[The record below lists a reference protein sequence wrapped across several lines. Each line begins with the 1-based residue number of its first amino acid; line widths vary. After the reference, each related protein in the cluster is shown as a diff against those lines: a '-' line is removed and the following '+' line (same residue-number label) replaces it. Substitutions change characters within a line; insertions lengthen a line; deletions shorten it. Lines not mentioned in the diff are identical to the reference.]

1 MSSLMPVDILDRLA
15 ARRQSIVERMVRD
28 LALSDTKQIDEYIDQ
43 RLRTFLQRMDEY
55 RPPLV
60 YLVTTSPRLT
70 EIMKQG
76 WTDPR
81 FYYNRA
87 AGDVQYSTRVSLALD
102 EHSDMVV
109 PLLYNPD
116 DSPEARQRRIIE
128 KLGESIPLV
137 EPIPDGSG
145 DRALGSVQRLLL
157 LEPPS
162 ELIHERFARAL
173 SKLSMFVRAEH
184 ACHGG
189 LAFDLVDV
197 DEGVEH
203 VSRRLGRGAEC
214 LEEITAKVGQA
225 PGTVTASGQTMS
237 TALFTN
243 VSFGVGAFDC
253 KDVRRQS

>member
-1 MSSLMPVDILDRLA
+1 MGLHANEDIGEVRFGVDAVGFACDDKRHHRSQMCRTGIIGGEEIVLA
-15 ARRQSIVERMVRD
+15 SQGDQSQPP
-28 LALSDTKQIDEYIDQ
+28 LAL
-43 RLRTFLQRMDEY
+43 
-55 RPPLV
+55 
-60 YLVTTSPRLT
+60 
-70 EIMKQG
+70 
-76 WTDPR
+76 
-81 FYYNRA
+81 
-87 AGDVQYSTRVSLALD
+87 
-102 EHSDMVV
+102 VV
-109 PLLYNPD
+109 VR
-116 DSPEARQRRIIE
+116 RQRRIIE

-225 PGTVTASGQTMS
+225 PGTVTASDIADVVVPGVAVNQQGSGCPAEDTQRRLAGTV
-237 TALFTN
+237 TAVAIENQL
-243 VSFGVGAFDC
+243 GADERP
-253 KDVRRQS
+253 DEAATA